1 MISAIIACFVIGYTV
16 IVFEHPLRLDK
27 TVPALL
33 MGAICWALISLGFN
47 SGALNIVDGHEHLF
61 TLSHEIMDVVK
72 AAIAA
77 GGADEQ
83 LIQAFTQAITQVP
96 ELLPELQ
103 TEYVHRFEETLHHM
117 HDMGTAVTGA
127 NIEEAFHHT
136 NEEGFGSNLLHH
148 LGKTA
153 EILIF
158 LIGAMTIVEIVDLH
172 RGFDILKGWIS
183 TRSKK
188 KLLWIVG
195 ALGFILSAII
205 DNLTATI
212 VLVTLLRKLVPNRE
226 ERIWYV
232 AMIVIAANAGGAWS
246 PIGDVTTTMLWI
258 GKRVTT
264 LGLVEYLILPSL
276 VCFVVPFLIASYLK
290 PFQGNISSPE
300 LESNEGVS
308 ESNERL
314 LSSKTMLFLGLGMIV
329 FVPIFKTITHLPP
342 YIGMMLSLGVVWLV
356 SEYIHPEEDFT
367 DERKEVYSA
376 HKALSRIEM
385 SSILF
390 FLGILMG
397 VAALETI
404 AIGNVGALRA
414 VADQLRAIIPNQD
427 IVIFILGFLS
437 AIIDNVP
444 LVAAS
449 MGMYD
454 LKVFAEDDKLWH
466 FIAYSAG
473 TGGSMLIIGSAAGVA
488 AMGMERIDFI
498 WYFKK
503 IAWLAFIGFA
513 AGAAVFLLIE
523 HFINPIAG

>member
-1 MISAIIACFVIGYTV
+1 MLAAVVACFVIGYIV

-33 MGAICWALISLGFN
+33 MGAICWALLSLGFN
-47 SGALNIVDGHEHLF
+47 AGTVEIINTEGEVYNMFNSLSGEAMEVGHAGA
-61 TLSHEIMDVVK
+61 HEV
-72 AAIAA
+72 A
-77 GGADEQ
+77 
-83 LIQAFTQAITQVP
+83 
-96 ELLPELQ
+96 
-103 TEYVHRFEETLHHM
+103 
-117 HDMGTAVTGA
+117 
-127 NIEEAFHHT
+127 
-136 NEEGFGSNLLHH
+136 EEGFVGTLLHH

-172 RGFDILKGWIS
+172 RGFDILKGWVR

-188 KLLWIVG
+188 RLLWIVG
-195 ALGFILSAII
+195 VLGFILSAII

-212 VLVTLLRKLVPNRE
+212 VLVTLLRKLVPDRDQ
-226 ERIWYV
+226 RIWYV
-232 AMIVIAANAGGAWS
+232 ALIVIAANAGGAWS

-258 GKRVTT
+258 GKRVSTA
-264 LGLVEYLILPSL
+264 GLMEFLIVPSL
-276 VCFVVPFLIASYLK
+276 LCFVVPFLIASFMK
-290 PFQGNISSPE
+290 PFQGEITLPE
-300 LESNEGVS
+300 DDEDDEETG
-308 ESNERL
+308 RL

-342 YIGMMLSLGVVWLV
+342 YLGMMLSLGIVWLV

-367 DERKEVYSA
+367 EERKAKYSA
-376 HKALSRIEM
+376 HNALSRIEM

-390 FLGILMG
+390 FLGILMA

-404 AIGNVGALRA
+404 VVNGVGALRA
-414 VADQLRAIIPNQD
+414 VAESLRAVIPSED
-427 IVIFILGFLS
+427 IVIIILGFLS

-454 LKVFAEDDKLWH
+454 LANYPIDARLWH

-498 WYFKK
+498 WYLKK
-503 IAWLAFIGFA
+503 IAWLAFAGFA
-513 AGAAVFLLIE
+513 VGAIAFIVIE
-523 HFINPIAG
+523 SLFNIGVTH